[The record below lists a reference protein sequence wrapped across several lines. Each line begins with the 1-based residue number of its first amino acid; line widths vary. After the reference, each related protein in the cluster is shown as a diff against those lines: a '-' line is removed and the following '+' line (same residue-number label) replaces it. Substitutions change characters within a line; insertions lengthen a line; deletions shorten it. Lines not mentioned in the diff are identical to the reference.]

1 MSCLKIDFFN
11 QILSSTPFYIFID
24 ISYIFPENVL
34 NIQIIRSIM
43 LLGENV

>member
-1 MSCLKIDFFN
+1 MIFFN
-11 QILSSTPFYIFID
+11 QILSSTPFLYFYRYI
-24 ISYIFPENVL
+24 YIFPENVL